1 MRMKKK
7 NQEIKK
13 IIKAVNT
20 YYYINNDTN
29 KLSKTRFI
37 LHLESLGNIENIEGY
52 KIIKIF
58 RENQSLKYLDVNE
71 INTNKKF
78 VKDNNFISGEIYI
91 NNKTSECIVCQSSYN
106 DNIKYSSG
114 TQILNKHGD
123 KWSGVNVYTEGLTG
137 EGAMTEFYFKK

>member
-1 MRMKKK
+1 MKKK

-78 VKDNNFISGEIYI
+78 VKDNNFISGEI
-91 NNKTSECIVCQSSYN
+91 
-106 DNIKYSSG
+106 
-114 TQILNKHGD
+114 
-123 KWSGVNVYTEGLTG
+123 
-137 EGAMTEFYFKK
+137 